1 MWLCN
6 NLRSSLIRHYT
17 RNMSSQFQTV
27 NTTKAPSAIGP
38 YSQAII
44 ANGFVYASGQIPVVP
59 ETGNIISD
67 DVKEQTKQVIKNLT
81 NVLEAANSSL
91 SQVVK
96 TTVFIKDMND
106 FSSVNEIYGEC
117 FGSSRPARA
126 CVEVSRLPKDV
137 KVEIDAVALV
147 NSVSSV

>member
-1 MWLCN
+1 
-6 NLRSSLIRHYT
+6 
-17 RNMSSQFQTV
+17 MSSQFQTV

-106 FSSVNEIYGEC
+106 FSSVNEIYGEVQ
-117 FGSSRPARA
+117 F
-126 CVEVSRLPKDV
+126 VY
-137 KVEIDAVALV
+137 
-147 NSVSSV
+147 

>member
-1 MWLCN
+1 
-6 NLRSSLIRHYT
+6 
-17 RNMSSQFQTV
+17 MSSQFQTV

-91 SQVVK
+91 SQ
-96 TTVFIKDMND
+96 
-106 FSSVNEIYGEC
+106 C